1 LRAPGARG
9 VLRLA
14 TQHILAVAG
23 RRRTAAV
30 LNDHGHNQGACDTRF
45 FRGRRGV
52 VAARLA
58 VVRRVVCYGGLI
70 HGNPLRL
77 VSLRCWLVV
86 PSSSSSWKEPDSP
99 ERQWRDCRFLES
111 DVICRDPDGA
121 EASFELMVRRVLGTQ
136 PTGKYFE
143 TESYRVMVERRHN
156 ARGDLVTT
164 AEATVKINVIGKVL
178 MSVGEGNGPVNALD
192 EALRK
197 DLGKFSS
204 YIEDLQLVDYKVRI
218 LNTEGTEATTRVL
231 VESRDGEGKSW
242 FTVGVSP
249 NIVDASYQALYDSL
263 IYKLYRDGA
272 PPQK

>member
-1 LRAPGARG
+1 
-9 VLRLA
+9 
-14 TQHILAVAG
+14 
-23 RRRTAAV
+23 
-30 LNDHGHNQGACDTRF
+30 
-45 FRGRRGV
+45 
-52 VAARLA
+52 
-58 VVRRVVCYGGLI
+58 
-70 HGNPLRL
+70 
-77 VSLRCWLVV
+77 
-86 PSSSSSWKEPDSP
+86 
-99 ERQWRDCRFLES
+99 
-111 DVICRDPDGA
+111 
-121 EASFELMVRRVLGTQ
+121 MVRRVLGTQ